1 MVLLCFALRGYGQT
15 KAEKQIIGKWC
26 NPYTYQST
34 GELKGFEFKKGGKC
48 SAINIP
54 VYDLRT
60 WKIDE
65 EGYIFICGRKKSV
78 IVLRNGKNIFPEE
91 MEGLINKIEGVEES
105 FIYGKQISEDKNDI
119 KINALIVYDEET
131 VKNAYKVKNEEEIYK
146 AISGKIK
153 ELNKLMPQYKA
164 IRGIKITTKPL
175 IKTTTNKI
183 KRQANLDEIKKFTN

>member
-1 MVLLCFALRGYGQT
+1 MKKILITVMVLLCFALRGYGQT

-65 EGYIFICGRKKSV
+65 EGYLIIDGKRIVMRCSHFILVNGSDIYRRILWNLSQEKKIRVWYFCISTPRK
-78 IVLRNGKNIFPEE
+78 
-91 MEGLINKIEGVEES
+91 
-105 FIYGKQISEDKNDI
+105 
-119 KINALIVYDEET
+119 
-131 VKNAYKVKNEEEIYK
+131 
-146 AISGKIK
+146 
-153 ELNKLMPQYKA
+153 
-164 IRGIKITTKPL
+164 
-175 IKTTTNKI
+175 
-183 KRQANLDEIKKFTN
+183 